1 MSANFLR
8 AAIERTKPGAIK
20 IRLGVFILGLVFF
33 GLPASSLGGQPLR
46 VNPQNTLFFDDGSG
60 KAVYLAG
67 HQIFVDLQDNSFNKA
82 LIRNK
87 RRTLDWNEYLDFVT
101 AHDFNYIRNWIIWST
116 GSGSMASVNKAIARP
131 MPYKR
136 IEGYGKAK
144 DGGDKFDLEQFD
156 ETFFS
161 RMRSRCEDLQKHG
174 VYVSIMLFEVYGFLE
189 GEACGNPRQ
198 TLWDGNVF
206 NRANNVNGIDTDY
219 NNDGK
224 GIEFFYTQ
232 DKRVLDLQKRY
243 VRKVI
248 ETVGDLDNMLYE
260 IANELY
266 APQWQYDM
274 IEFIKKC
281 EQSRPKQHLVLMSPG
296 GRTQTGGWKLMQPEL
311 VMKSPADCF
320 AVAGSWNGGAY
331 SKKNPP
337 ANGAGKPGIVDMDH
351 VSPGSSDVG
360 YVWSALT
367 RGYHFSLYD
376 KPFEKPDMEGP
387 AWQRIRYNVSQAAA
401 YAKRMDLSKAHPRAD
416 LATAG
421 FCLACP
427 GEQYIVYQPGSEP
440 FEVSGLIPQTDYLYE
455 WFDTDRYQVVEK
467 SRFTSSAA
475 SKSFT
480 HSKKGMVL
488 FLERCAATSQ

>member
-8 AAIERTKPGAIK
+8 AVIERARPKAIEM
-20 IRLGVFILGLVFF
+20 RLAVLVLEVAFVCF
-33 GLPASSLGGQPLR
+33 LTGPLAGR
-46 VNPQNTLFFDDGSG
+46 PLSVNPQNPLYFDDGSG

-82 LIRNK
+82 LIYNN
-87 RRTLDWNEYLDFVT
+87 RRTLDWNQYLDFVT
-101 AHDFNYIRNWIIWST
+101 AHNFNYIRNWIIWST
-116 GSGSMASVNKAIARP
+116 GSGSMAPVNKAIAQP

-136 IEGYGKAK
+136 VEGYGKAN

-156 ETFFS
+156 ETFFG
-161 RMRSRCEDLQKHG
+161 RMRSRCEDLQKRS

-189 GEACGNPRQ
+189 GEACGNPWQ

-206 NRANNVNGIDTDY
+206 NRDNNINGIDTDY

-248 ETVGDLDNMLYE
+248 ETLSDLDNVFYE

-274 IEFIKKC
+274 IEFIKKY
-281 EQSRPKQHLVLMSPG
+281 EQGRPKQHLVLMSPG
-296 GRTQTGGWKLMQPEL
+296 GRTETGSWKLMKPK
-311 VMKSPADCF
+311 VVTKSPANCF
-320 AVAGSWNGGAY
+320 AVAGSWNGGAFG
-331 SKKNPP
+331 KKNPP
-337 ANGAGKPGIVDMDH
+337 ANDVSKPGIVDMDH

-376 KPFEKPDMEGP
+376 KPFEKPDVESP
-387 AWQRIRYNVSQAAA
+387 AWQRIRSNVSRAAA
-401 YAKRMDLSKAHPRAD
+401 YAKRMDLSNAHPRAD
-416 LATAG
+416 LTTTG

-427 GEQYIVYQPGSEP
+427 GEQYIIYQPKSGP
-440 FEVSGLIPQTDYLYE
+440 FEVSALIAQADYLYE
-455 WFDTDRYQVVEK
+455 WFDTDLYQVVEK
-467 SRFTSSAA
+467 DRFRSSAA

-480 HSKKGMVL
+480 PLKKEMVL
-488 FLERCAATSQ
+488 FLERRAAASQ

>member
-1 MSANFLR
+1 M
-8 AAIERTKPGAIK
+8 E
-20 IRLGVFILGLVFF
+20 IRSGVLVFVAVF
-33 GLPASSLGGQPLR
+33 VSLMAGPLAGQPLR
-46 VNPQNTLFFDDGSG
+46 VHPQNPLYFMDGSG
-60 KAVYLAG
+60 KAIYLAG

-82 LIRNK
+82 LIYNNRK
-87 RRTLDWNEYLDFVT
+87 TLDWNEYLDFVT

-116 GSGSMASVNKAIARP
+116 GSGSMAPVNKAIARP

-136 IEGYGKAK
+136 VQGHGKAE

-156 ETFFS
+156 ETFFR
-161 RMRSRCEDLQKHG
+161 RMQSRCEDLQRQG

-189 GEACGNPRQ
+189 GEACGSPRQ

-232 DKRVLDLQKRY
+232 DKHVLDLQKQY

-248 ETVGDLDNMLYE
+248 ETVGDLDNVLYE

-274 IEFIKKC
+274 IEFIKQC
-281 EQSRPKQHLVLMSPG
+281 ERSRPKQHLILMSPG
-296 GRTQTGGWKLMQPEL
+296 GRTETGGWKLMGPEL
-311 VMKSPADCF
+311 VTKSPADCF
-320 AVAGSWNGGAY
+320 AVAGSWNAGAY
-331 SKKNPP
+331 GKKNPP
-337 ANGAGKPGIVDMDH
+337 ANDAGKPGIVDMDH

-376 KPFEKPDMEGP
+376 KPFERPDMESP
-387 AWQRIRYNVSQAAA
+387 AWQRIRSNVSQAAA
-401 YAKRMDLSKAHPRAD
+401 YARRMDLSNAHPRVD
-416 LATAG
+416 LATTG

-427 GEQYIVYQPGSEP
+427 GEQYIVYQPKSEP
-440 FEVSGLIPQTDYLYE
+440 FEVSGLIPQADYLYE
-455 WFDTDRYQVVEK
+455 WFDTDRHRVVEK
-467 SRFTSSAA
+467 NRFTSSAA

-480 HSKKGMVL
+480 PSKKEMVL
-488 FLERCAATSQ
+488 FLEQGAVVSQ

>member
-1 MSANFLR
+1 MNANCLR
-8 AAIERTKPGAIK
+8 TVIERAKPGAIE
-20 IRLGVFILGLVFF
+20 IRPAMLVLGAAFVCFLTSPLSGR
-33 GLPASSLGGQPLR
+33 PLR
-46 VNPQNTLFFDDGSG
+46 VNPQNPLYFDNGSG
-60 KAVYLAG
+60 KAFYLAG

-82 LIRNK
+82 LIYNN
-87 RRTLDWNEYLDFVT
+87 RRTLDWNQYLDFVT
-101 AHDFNYIRNWIIWST
+101 ARNFNYIRNWIIWST
-116 GSGSMASVNKAIARP
+116 GSGSMAPVNKAIARP

-136 IEGYGKAK
+136 VEGHGKAN
-144 DGGDKFDLEQFD
+144 DGGNKFDLEQFD

-161 RMRSRCEDLQKHG
+161 RMRSRCEDLQNRG

-189 GEACGNPRQ
+189 GEACGDPRQ

-206 NRANNVNGIDTDY
+206 NRANNINGIDTDY

-224 GIEFFYTQ
+224 GIEFFYTH

-248 ETVGDLDNMLYE
+248 ETVGDLDNVFYE

-266 APQWQYDM
+266 APQWQYGM
-274 IEFIKKC
+274 IEFIKKY

-296 GRTQTGGWKLMQPEL
+296 GRTRSGGWKLMQPEL
-311 VMKSPADCF
+311 VTKSPVDCF
-320 AVAGSWNGGAY
+320 AVAGSWNAGAY
-331 SKKNPP
+331 GKKNPP
-337 ANGAGKPGIVDMDH
+337 ANDAGKPGIVDMDH
-351 VSPGSSDVG
+351 VSPGSSNVA
-360 YVWSALT
+360 YVWTALT

-387 AWQRIRYNVSQAAA
+387 VWRCIRSNVSQAAA
-401 YAKRMDLSKAHPRAD
+401 YAKKMDLNNAHPRTD
-416 LATAG
+416 LATTG

-427 GEQYIVYQPGSEP
+427 GEQYIVYQPKSGP
-440 FEVSGLIPQTDYLYE
+440 FEVSGLIPRADYLYE
-455 WFDTDRYQVVEK
+455 WFDTDRHQVVEK

-480 HSKKGMVL
+480 PLKKGMVL
-488 FLERCAATSQ
+488 FLERRAAGQR